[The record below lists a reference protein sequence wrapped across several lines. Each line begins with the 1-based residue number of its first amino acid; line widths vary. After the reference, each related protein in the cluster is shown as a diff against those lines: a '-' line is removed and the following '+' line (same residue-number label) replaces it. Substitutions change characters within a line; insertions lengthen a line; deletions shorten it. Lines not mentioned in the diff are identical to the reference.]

1 VLNAAAMPPLTLVV
15 PRGAEG
21 AAVRRARPS
30 GRVVELPAGTAAVA
44 ALPEFAKDETVIVLG
59 LCGALWR
66 LKAGDVAIYGRIADA
81 AHAFVPDL
89 PLIDTLKA
97 ALPGATVVNAC
108 TSKRVV
114 TTIAARSDLAERF
127 NAAVVDMEG
136 THLAAAL
143 AVRGVRFAMVRVV
156 SDDAS
161 RDLPPIADAIDEQ
174 GRVRALR
181 LTVAFARAPLGAFVF
196 ARDVMSALNVLTR
209 VTRAIG

>member
-1 VLNAAAMPPLTLVV
+1 MEVPAGAAA
-15 PRGAEG
+15 A
-21 AAVRRARPS
+21 
-30 GRVVELPAGTAAVA
+30 A
-44 ALPEFAKDETVIVLG
+44 ALPEFAQDEAVIVLG

-66 LKAGDVAIYGRIADA
+66 LKTGEVAIYGRVADA
-81 AHAFVPDL
+81 AHAFIPDP
-89 PLIDTLKA
+89 PLLDALTA

-114 TTIAARSDLAERF
+114 TTAAARTALAERY

-136 THLAAAL
+136 TYLAAAL
-143 AVRGVRFAMVRVV
+143 ALRGVRFAMVRVV

-181 LTVAFARAPLGAFVF
+181 LVMAFARSPLGAFAF
-196 ARDVMSALNVLTR
+196 ARSVLSALNVLTG
-209 VTRAIG
+209 VARAIG